1 MGFRKKEN
9 WKPHH
14 HHINK
19 LLWVILGMIVI
30 LLVLSKPAF
39 IGYRMSKEFSD
50 IEMTPSEVLAKITNY
65 KSDLRVTETKLE
77 SCEVASDKLM
87 DDLVV
92 EKDENFIC
100 GQNKDGIESDYE
112 QQIKELNL
120 ELESV
125 SGDADQ
131 RVQDEISLIQIE
143 LTNAN
148 LASDNLQRD
157 YDLVVKNSADNIC
170 CKAKVDNSDIDSY
183 IVSSNKV
190 VCTSGEDKRISC

>member
-1 MGFRKKEN
+1 MGFRKKEG

-19 LLWVILGMIVI
+19 LLWVILGMVLI

-39 IGYRMSKEFSD
+39 IGYRMSQEFKD
-50 IEMTPSEVLAKITNY
+50 IEMTPSEVLARITSY
-65 KSDLRVTETKLE
+65 KSDLRVTETKLD
-77 SCEVASDKLM
+77 SCEVASDKLI

-92 EKDENFIC
+92 EKDENFVC
-100 GQNKDGIESDYE
+100 GQTKDEIESDYE

-125 SGDADQ
+125 GTSADQ
-131 RVQDEISLIQIE
+131 RVQDEISLIQVE
-143 LTNAN
+143 LTNVN
-148 LASDNLQRD
+148 LASDNIQRD

>member
-1 MGFRKKEN
+1 
-9 WKPHH
+9 
-14 HHINK
+14 
-19 LLWVILGMIVI
+19 
-30 LLVLSKPAF
+30 
-39 IGYRMSKEFSD
+39 MSQEFKD
-50 IEMTPSEVLAKITNY
+50 IEMTPSEVLARITSY
-65 KSDLRVTETKLE
+65 KSDLRVTETKLD
-77 SCEVASDKLM
+77 SCEVASDKLI

-92 EKDENFIC
+92 EKDENFVC
-100 GQNKDGIESDYE
+100 GQTKDEIESDYE

-125 SGDADQ
+125 GTSADQ
-131 RVQDEISLIQIE
+131 RVQDEISLIQVE

-148 LASDNLQRD
+148 LASDNIQRD